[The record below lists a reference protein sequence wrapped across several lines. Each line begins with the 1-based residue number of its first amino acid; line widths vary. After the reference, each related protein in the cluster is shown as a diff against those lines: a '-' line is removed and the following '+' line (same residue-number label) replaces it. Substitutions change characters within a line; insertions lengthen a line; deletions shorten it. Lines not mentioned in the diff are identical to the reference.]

1 MAVQGGSQWKHREGL
16 IRNQSVNL
24 LVGDSG
30 LGKTPLGIQLGVC
43 VAAGLS
49 FLGLQVH
56 CAYRKPHTHGSR
68 GRPALAQGRR
78 AQPA

>member
-1 MAVQGGSQWKHREGL
+1 MTQVDLNVVATVCLRS
-16 IRNQSVNL
+16 L
-24 LVGDSG
+24 LRATGD
-30 LGKTPLGIQLGVC
+30 
-43 VAAGLS
+43 
-49 FLGLQVH
+49 QVFQET